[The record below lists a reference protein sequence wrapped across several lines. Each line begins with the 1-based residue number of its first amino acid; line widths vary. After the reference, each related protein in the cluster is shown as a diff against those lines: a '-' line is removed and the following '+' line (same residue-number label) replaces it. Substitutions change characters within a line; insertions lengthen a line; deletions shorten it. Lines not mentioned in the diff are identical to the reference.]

1 MLRERQ
7 QIVIFIASAILIG
20 GFMLLRY
27 LPLRQ
32 QRESVRQSR
41 TRQIFTIARGEV
53 EAEQLTTLTEELR
66 RLYEQVEDYDE
77 NIPVQRALG
86 EFLGAVTELMNKHNL
101 KERVVRPGEE
111 VTTGEMTCI
120 PVQMRCKGRLAQ
132 MFQFYRGL
140 QALRR
145 SIRVERVRMVNDGD
159 FDGDVTMETE
169 VVVYYRQAVEES

>member
-1 MLRERQ
+1 
-7 QIVIFIASAILIG
+7 
-20 GFMLLRY
+20 
-27 LPLRQ
+27 
-32 QRESVRQSR
+32 
-41 TRQIFTIARGEV
+41 
-53 EAEQLTTLTEELR
+53 
-66 RLYEQVEDYDE
+66 
-77 NIPVQRALG
+77 
-86 EFLGAVTELMNKHNL
+86 
-101 KERVVRPGEE
+101 
-111 VTTGEMTCI
+111 MTCI